1 MRARTV
7 AAAALVVAALAG
19 VVVLGV
25 GISTD
30 GGDLTEEWTSD
41 TPRQN
46 ERNHHAVGASED
58 GQVIVAPVAEVPNPE
73 TPLTNTSCTLARLAP
88 ADGAVQWRTTV
99 PPDRCFTHALSEPVV
114 ADLDGAEDTSAG
126 NRSAERSGDADGGA
140 TVISTSIENALI
152 AYDAETGEE
161 QWRVTLNESDPSYGY
176 GRPTVAD
183 LPVSPGREVVFSS
196 IHGDV
201 GVVTANGSV
210 AWRSSLPAAGV
221 DDPIVQQRPIVA
233 DLDGDTDSE
242 IAVGSGSG
250 LVVFEADG
258 SVAWTYPDASQ
269 YVVATQA
276 DDDPARE
283 LLVGDGRTLAALD
296 GASGEGQWTA
306 DIDPTLRYREVAD
319 GDGDGTDELYA
330 GTLSGEVLAI
340 DVTSGAVEWRST
352 VSTDGAPVWSPV
364 TTDLDG
370 DDAPEVVVTSR
381 DGSVTVL
388 SGDGGRVLATYERS
402 VPIETHVTPA
412 DLDEDGTPEVLVR
425 YGDGRVVALDY
436 AS

>member
-7 AAAALVVAALAG
+7 AAVGLVVAALAG

-25 GISTD
+25 GLPA
-30 GGDLTEEWTSD
+30 GGGELTELWTSD

-58 GQVIVAPVAEVPNPE
+58 GRVVVAPVAEVPDPG

-88 ADGAVQWRTTV
+88 EDGAVQWRTTV

-114 ADLDGAEDTSAG
+114 ADLDG
-126 NRSAERSGDADGGA
+126 DGESL
-140 TVISTSIENALI
+140 VVSTSYENALI

-161 QWRVTLNESDPSYGY
+161 RWRVTLNESDPSFGY

-183 LPVSPGREVVFSS
+183 LPVSPGRDVVFSS

-210 AWRSSLPAAGV
+210 VWRASLADAGL
-221 DDPIVQQRPIVA
+221 DDTIVQQRPVVA
-233 DLDGDTDSE
+233 DVDGDGE
-242 IAVGSGSG
+242 QEVVVGSGSG

-258 SVAWTYPDASQ
+258 SVAWTRTGPSQ
-269 YVVATQA
+269 YVVSTQA

-283 LLVGDGRTLAALD
+283 LLVGDGRTLTAVD
-296 GASGEGQWTA
+296 GASGAVQWSA
-306 DIDPTLRYREVAD
+306 EPDAILRYRGVAD
-319 GDGDGTDELYA
+319 GDGDGTAELYA
-330 GTLSGEVLAI
+330 GTLDGEVLAI
-340 DVTSGAVEWRST
+340 DVTNGDGEWRTT
-352 VSTDGAPVWSPV
+352 VSADGAPVWSPV
-364 TTDLDG
+364 TADVDG
-370 DDAPEVVVTSR
+370 DGDQEVVVTSR
-381 DGSVTVL
+381 DGTVTVL
-388 SGDGGRVLATYERS
+388 AGDDGRVLATYERS

-412 DLDEDGTPEVLVR
+412 DLDDDGTPELLVR

-436 AS
+436 GA